1 MRVDGPEQVRRSGHA
16 NQRDGEGSPGAN
28 GAQEA
33 LKINVN
39 EGRIRRLWRGVL
51 LAENRWGTPVLVDL
65 ESADGAAGG
74 QDWDPA

>member
-1 MRVDGPEQVRRSGHA
+1 M
-16 NQRDGEGSPGAN
+16 
-28 GAQEA
+28 AQSKSAGVATQTRGTAREA